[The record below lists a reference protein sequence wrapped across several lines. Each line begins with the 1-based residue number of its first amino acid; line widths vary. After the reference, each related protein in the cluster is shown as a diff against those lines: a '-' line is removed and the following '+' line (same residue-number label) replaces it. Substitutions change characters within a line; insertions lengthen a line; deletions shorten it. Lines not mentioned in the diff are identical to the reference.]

1 VDRRERQTGAE
12 RCLHDRYPVVVEP
25 VEGGR
30 VARCLGCGR
39 LGPVRPSS
47 AGALAALRNEPQRS
61 FKATG

>member
-1 VDRRERQTGAE
+1 
-12 RCLHDRYPVVVEP
+12 VVVEP